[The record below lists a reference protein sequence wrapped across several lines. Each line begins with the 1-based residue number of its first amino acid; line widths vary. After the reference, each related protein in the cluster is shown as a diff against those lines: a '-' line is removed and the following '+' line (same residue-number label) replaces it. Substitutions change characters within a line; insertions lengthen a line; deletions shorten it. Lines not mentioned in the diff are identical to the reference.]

1 MSQERDGLS
10 TDLSTLSPQEFEGV
24 VGALLAR
31 AGFQIVR
38 RAERATR
45 GPDFEVA
52 GPSGERVYVEVKHY
66 RQPFPRAVV
75 REIASDIARYRFQFP
90 AARGLIVIS
99 GTISPQAL
107 QEIEAHPELEVWT
120 GEDVRTQL
128 AAHPDIMLA
137 ARDSTSAQDALR
149 ALAMLT
155 SKPAP
160 APESFAYIQR
170 IGSIAAG
177 RDDWRAFEVWCAD
190 ILTDIFKP
198 DLGPPDRQNRTDDG
212 LDIMDAIFPIRTGNP
227 PWSQVRAEFAT
238 RFVVG
243 EFKNFVDPIGQKQV
257 ESIAQYL
264 WVGAKRQFGILVSR
278 ASPSAPALAQRRRAW
293 IDQQKMIVFVT
304 DQELIEMLQVREA
317 GGEPYETLDAQ
328 VEEFLRTLTP

>member
-1 MSQERDGLS
+1 MPHERDGS
-10 TDLSTLSPQEFEGV
+10 TTDLTILSPQEFEAV

-38 RAERATR
+38 RAERGTR
-45 GPDFEVA
+45 GPDFELA
-52 GPSGERVYVEVKHY
+52 GPSGERVFVEVKHY
-66 RQPFPRAVV
+66 RQPFPLAVV
-75 REIASDIARYRFQFP
+75 REIASDVARYRLQFP
-90 AARGLIVIS
+90 QARGLIVIS
-99 GTISPQAL
+99 GTISSQAR
-107 QEIEAHPELEVWT
+107 QEIAANPQLEIWT
-120 GEDVRTQL
+120 GDDIQTQL

-137 ARDSTSAQDALR
+137 ARDSASAQDALR
-149 ALAMLT
+149 AMAMLT
-155 SKPAP
+155 SGRVPN
-160 APESFAYIQR
+160 PESFAYIKR
-170 IGSIAAG
+170 IESIAPG

-198 DLGPPDRQNRTDDG
+198 DLGPPDRQTRTDDG

-238 RFVVG
+238 RFMVG

-264 WVGAKRQFGILVSR
+264 WVGAKRQFGILASR
-278 ASPSAPALAQRRRAW
+278 ASPSASAIAQRRRAW

>member
-1 MSQERDGLS
+1 M
-10 TDLSTLSPQEFEGV
+10 
-24 VGALLAR
+24 
-31 AGFQIVR
+31 VR
-38 RAERATR
+38 RAERGTR
-45 GPDFEVA
+45 GPDFELA
-52 GPSGERVYVEVKHY
+52 SPSDERVYVEVKHY
-66 RQPFPRAVV
+66 RQPVPRAVV
-75 REIASDIARYRFQFP
+75 REIASDIERYRIQFP
-90 AARGLIVIS
+90 AARGLIVVS
-99 GTISPQAL
+99 GTISAQAL

-120 GEDVRTQL
+120 GDDVRTRL
-128 AAHPDIMLA
+128 AAHPEIMLA
-137 ARDSTSAQDALR
+137 IRDSAAAQNALR
-149 ALAMLT
+149 ALAMLP
-155 SKPAP
+155 SEQAP
-160 APESFAYIQR
+160 TPESFAYTRR
-170 IGSIAAG
+170 IAAIAAG

-212 LDIMDAIFPIRTGNP
+212 LDIMDAIFPIRSSNP

-264 WVGAKRQFGILVSR
+264 WAGAKRQFGILVSR
-278 ASPSAPALAQRRRAW
+278 APPSDSALAQRRRAW

-317 GGEPYETLDAQ
+317 EGEPYEALDAQ